1 LERIRS
7 HAVAIVKSGAPLGG
21 TLFEA
26 GSNTSGRRGRL
37 QLGEDR
43 PQPLTAWRTRDR
55 IGGNHLMQQCDQDG
69 SVGVVK
75 VRDGGEHRR
84 NLRRLLFPGTAIM
97 SRVSATSTVV
107 IASLGNHAAGGTR
120 V

>member
-1 LERIRS
+1 MIAAACDREERYP
-7 HAVAIVKSGAPLGG
+7 KGG

-43 PQPLTAWRTRDR
+43 PQPLHAWRERDR

-69 SVGVVK
+69 FVGVGWWGASADSTPPA
-75 VRDGGEHRR
+75 RSAEPRIG
-84 NLRRLLFPGTAIM
+84 
-97 SRVSATSTVV
+97 SRVSRNVHG
-107 IASLGNHAAGGTR
+107 GNGGLL